1 MLVNPLLKLRTSETF
16 IFDFKYLKGLHQNKD
31 FLVKHIEDIFSLA
44 GYPES
49 DREKN
54 NLIILEK
61 VVPGYEYFKFT
72 RTDKGFDVVRFTQTL
87 GLWVIDS
94 ESKVLRE
101 VVYKNVNKR
110 TKQLDRFRRPAKS
123 VKIRGLSEKE
133 IKNLGKKIF
142 QEDFSFSNSDMIELF
157 SLDKAKVFM
166 EKPKKELSESFNNMP
181 TQRMVTQYIVK
192 TKGIMDPNKTFIQE
206 TNKEGYYFEWKFI
219 KSDFV
224 PSSDL
229 ESLNYLKRLDII

>member
-1 MLVNPLLKLRTSETF
+1 MDNYELVF
-16 IFDFKYLKGLHQNKD
+16 
-31 FLVKHIEDIFSLA
+31 
-44 GYPES
+44 
-49 DREKN
+49 
-54 NLIILEK
+54 ILEK
-61 VVPGYEYFKFT
+61 EDDNKLTAIDSIITTFSGKI
-72 RTDKGFDVVRFTQTL
+72 TDKKFQQKHNL
-87 GLWVIDS
+87 AYPI
-94 ESKVLRE
+94 
-101 VVYKNVNKR
+101 NK
-110 TKQLDRFRRPAKS
+110 Q
-123 VKIRGLSEKE
+123 KIGYYYSW
-133 IKNLGKKIF
+133 F
-142 QEDFSFSNSDMIELF
+142 F